1 MLKSKN
7 SYKKISG
14 PFASGRRQNGS
25 YWKQSL
31 KRYQEKLIVRDILRC
46 VSKYCFVW
54 CDNFDNGN

>member
-31 KRYQEKLIVRDILRC
+31 KRYQEKL
-46 VSKYCFVW
+46 
-54 CDNFDNGN
+54 